1 MDPVVVMD
9 VVAVDVSVG
18 GSGGAIVGEGAQ
30 SSAPSPSESGPSVGF
45 EQVREVSGVETDC
58 APPPHAQQAVS
69 AVWPWLR

>member
-1 MDPVVVMD
+1 MD

-18 GSGGAIVGEGAQ
+18 GRGGAIVGEGAR
-30 SSAPSPSESGPSVGF
+30 SSAPSPSASGPSIGF